1 MATSACDSNSFGGSE
16 AHPTS
21 NKLINAAGIPNLKNV
36 LIVNMVV
43 PSDELR
49 IRKNPSYGMAQR
61 GFRWNP
67 EHHWLF

>member
-1 MATSACDSNSFGGSE
+1 ST
-16 AHPTS
+16 
-21 NKLINAAGIPNLKNV
+21 KLINAADGPNLKNV

-61 GFRWNP
+61 CFRWKSRISLAFLTLR
-67 EHHWLF
+67 EII